1 MNGPAP
7 GVGVRTQTGCADAST
22 VARFRVQLRNWLD
35 GIVDLDAERVSDIV
49 LATDEA
55 LTNCVEHAYR
65 DRYTAAV
72 MTLTTTYDRAGAT
85 VKVCVTD
92 QGRWIEPDPTAI
104 NAIRGRGLI
113 LMHALAD
120 QCTVKR
126 QTDGTTVCLDFH
138 DCPAL
143 DRTACWTS

>member
-1 MNGPAP
+1 MVGPAP
-7 GVGVRTQTGCADAST
+7 RVGARTHMGCADANT
-22 VARFRVQLRNWLD
+22 VARFPRPTPRLALD
-35 GIVDLDAERVSDIV
+35 SVVELEAERVSDIV

-72 MTLTTTYDRAGAT
+72 MTLTTSYDRAGAT
-85 VKVCVTD
+85 VKVWVTD
-92 QGRWIEPDPTAI
+92 QGRWIEPDPAAI

-120 QCTVKR
+120 HCTVEG
-126 QTDGTTVCLDFH
+126 QTDGTTVCLHFH

-143 DRTACWTS
+143 DRTAC

>member
-1 MNGPAP
+1 MTGPAP
-7 GVGVRTQTGCADAST
+7 GVGARTHTGCADATT
-22 VARFRVQLRNWLD
+22 VARFRVQLRGWLD
-35 GIVDLDAERVSDIV
+35 STVGLEVERVSDIV

-55 LTNCVEHAYR
+55 LTNCVEHAYQ
-65 DRYTAAV
+65 DRYAAAV

-92 QGRWIEPDPTAI
+92 KGRWIEPDPAAI

-113 LMHALAD
+113 LMRALAD
-120 QCTVKR
+120 HCTVEG
-126 QTDGTTVCLDFH
+126 QTDGTTVCLHFN

-143 DRTACWTS
+143 DRPAC